1 MESINPATEDASA
14 PPLAAVAMD
23 PSLLMA
29 VSMGDCEALRTLLN
43 WGVAPI
49 WPKPVAPQVVVE
61 VPDAINHSIT
71 NGSLGV
77 RQEEGASD
85 QPAAPSAEP
94 LLEGV
99 TPLGDT
105 ALHVLAKSGT
115 RFLDFSFLCQGCF
128 SC

>member
-1 MESINPATEDASA
+1 MESINPAVDNAST
-14 PPLAAVAMD
+14 PPLAPVAMD

-43 WGVAPI
+43 WGDAPI

-61 VPDAINHSIT
+61 VPDGSTIHHSI
-71 NGSLGV
+71 NNESLDV
-77 RQEEGASD
+77 QHEEGASD
-85 QPAAPSAEP
+85 QSSAES
-94 LLEGV
+94 LLKGV

-115 RFLDFSFLCQGCF
+115 PFLLVLFLLC
-128 SC
+128 